1 VTFPFVIPDEPYL
14 SPGHYNRAALK
25 LGRHGYDVWALQRLL
40 NEHGHE
46 LTVDGSFGTSTDE
59 SVRVWQ
65 EGRSL
70 VVDGVAG
77 PVTQR
82 DMVLVLSPRF
92 RERYQLPPSALKGQ
106 LSHESGCIVGNH
118 TARYSDGSYDG
129 GIAQCNSRFHIP
141 ENQFDAA
148 YSLETLAKTV
158 RGRFDAYR
166 PTEATK
172 RELAR
177 RDLPVPDL
185 KRRWQ
190 LAMGSWNRPAW
201 TNWLAGRPMSESA
214 KPSPEGLAQ
223 LEDYVTDVSIYVS
236 AWPKPSA

>member
-1 VTFPFVIPDEPYL
+1 VTFPFVIPDESYVG
-14 SPGHYNRAALK
+14 PGRWNVAALK
-25 LGRHGYDVWALQRLL
+25 LGRHGYDVWGLQRLL
-40 NEHGHE
+40 NEHGHT
-46 LTVDGSFGTSTDE
+46 LAVDGSFGKTTDE
-59 SVRVWQ
+59 AVRLWQ

-70 VVDGVAG
+70 TVDGVAG

-82 DMVLVLSPRF
+82 DLVLVLSPRF

-106 LSHESGCIVGNH
+106 LGHESGYLVGNH

-129 GIAQCNSRFHIP
+129 GIAQCNSKFHIP
-141 ENQFDAA
+141 ENQFDPA

-166 PTEATK
+166 PTETTK

-177 RDLPVPDL
+177 RDLPVPDV

-190 LAMGSWNRPAW
+190 LGMGSWNRPAW
-201 TNWLAGRPMSESA
+201 TNWLAGRPATESA

-223 LEDYVTDVSIYVS
+223 LEDYIHDVSIYVS
-236 AWPKPSA
+236 SWPKPSA